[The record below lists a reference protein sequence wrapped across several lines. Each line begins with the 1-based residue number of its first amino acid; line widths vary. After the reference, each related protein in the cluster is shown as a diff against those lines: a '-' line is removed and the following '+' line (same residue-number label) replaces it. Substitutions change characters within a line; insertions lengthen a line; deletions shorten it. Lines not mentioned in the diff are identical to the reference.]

1 MLSKEIEEK
10 THELR
15 KIRGEVLPGM
25 DIEELQKLEKELE
38 VGLSHGERFLEEITA
53 LQQKIS
59 ALELKFIW
67 FQCITVSYF
76 SDDPLHNDIMME
88 NLFSTQTHVLEQ
100 GQSSESITNICSSSY
115 PQDNDSSNISQVG
128 ISKQIKLWL
137 VGVDGSAV
145 GNKRHQNPN
154 WDCLPLELPL
164 MGLSC
169 SGDDGNLQREEES
182 KGSDKLL
189 SGKMTRRRIQIKKID
204 NTTARL
210 VAFSKRRK
218 GLFKKAFEL
227 STLCDAEIGL
237 MVFSATGKLF
247 EYASSSVQQVIER
260 HDLHPENLGK
270 MDQLFLEL
278 PLENGTSYAMLSKEI
293 EEKTHE
299 LRKIRGEELPGM
311 DIEELQKL
319 EKVLEGE
326 RFLEEITALQ
336 QKGAQLMEE
345 NQRLKQMENLFSTQ
359 THVLEQGQSSEATTN
374 ICSSSDPQ
382 DNDSSNISLKLGLDC
397 SIS

>member
-1 MLSKEIEEK
+1 
-10 THELR
+10 
-15 KIRGEVLPGM
+15 
-25 DIEELQKLEKELE
+25 
-38 VGLSHGERFLEEITA
+38 
-53 LQQKIS
+53 
-59 ALELKFIW
+59 
-67 FQCITVSYF
+67 
-76 SDDPLHNDIMME
+76 
-88 NLFSTQTHVLEQ
+88 
-100 GQSSESITNICSSSY
+100 
-115 PQDNDSSNISQVG
+115 
-128 ISKQIKLWL
+128 
-137 VGVDGSAV
+137 
-145 GNKRHQNPN
+145 
-154 WDCLPLELPL
+154 
-164 MGLSC
+164 
-169 SGDDGNLQREEES
+169 
-182 KGSDKLL
+182 
-189 SGKMTRRRIQIKKID
+189 MTRRRIQIKKID

-270 MDQLFLEL
+270 MEQLFLEL
-278 PLENGTSYAMLSKEI
+278 PLENGTSCAMLSKEI

-299 LRKIRGEELPGM
+299 LRKIRGEKLPGM

-319 EKVLEGE
+319 EKELEVGLSRVIETKGE
-326 RFLEEITALQ
+326 RFLEEIIALQ

>member
-1 MLSKEIEEK
+1 
-10 THELR
+10 
-15 KIRGEVLPGM
+15 
-25 DIEELQKLEKELE
+25 
-38 VGLSHGERFLEEITA
+38 
-53 LQQKIS
+53 
-59 ALELKFIW
+59 
-67 FQCITVSYF
+67 
-76 SDDPLHNDIMME
+76 
-88 NLFSTQTHVLEQ
+88 
-100 GQSSESITNICSSSY
+100 
-115 PQDNDSSNISQVG
+115 
-128 ISKQIKLWL
+128 
-137 VGVDGSAV
+137 
-145 GNKRHQNPN
+145 
-154 WDCLPLELPL
+154 
-164 MGLSC
+164 
-169 SGDDGNLQREEES
+169 
-182 KGSDKLL
+182 
-189 SGKMTRRRIQIKKID
+189 MTRRRIQIKKID

-270 MDQLFLEL
+270 MEQLFLEL
-278 PLENGTSYAMLSKEI
+278 PLENGTSCAMLSKEI

-299 LRKIRGEELPGM
+299 LRKIRGEKLPGM

-319 EKVLEGE
+319 EKELEVGLSRVIETKGE
-326 RFLEEITALQ
+326 RFLEEIIALQ

-382 DNDSSNISLKLGLDC
+382 DNDSSNISLKLG
-397 SIS
+397 